1 MRPSDPKSQVETTK
15 KIRDVVK
22 DLESKIIAPEDL
34 VRLRTLVFKKIRTIP
49 YSKQSAAHEKSIR
62 WKRTADEIL
71 RDGYVY
77 QGKSCTDLVVSF
89 IALCKALKINAR
101 FVKVKNENL
110 VHSLAEVKLGKDWYI
125 FDVSNPKSIPEKGE
139 LKSGT
144 EWGGW
149 SLWRKGR
156 DAWDLGLVEFESIEQ
171 IKN

>member
-1 MRPSDPKSQVETTK
+1 MYKNDGKSQVETTERILNLVSNFGQ
-15 KIRDVVK
+15 KIDT
-22 DLESKIIAPEDL
+22 PEDL

-149 SLWRKGR
+149 SLWKKGR
-156 DAWDLGLVEFESIEQ
+156 DAWDLGLVEFESIRR